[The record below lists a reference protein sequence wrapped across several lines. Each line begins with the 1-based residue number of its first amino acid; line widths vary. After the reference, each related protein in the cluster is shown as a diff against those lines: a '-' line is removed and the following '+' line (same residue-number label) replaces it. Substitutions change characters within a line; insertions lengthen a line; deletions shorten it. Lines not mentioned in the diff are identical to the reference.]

1 MKDIWDNLEKLKE
14 IEKEITSID
23 INGNFEGKIEKNIVT
38 KYYGKIINDG
48 YYRVINFNNNPLN
61 FDDIVITIVD
71 CEGINGYY
79 FQAIKY
85 YDNDEDYAIYGD
97 EINETVIIK
106 TLRLLNEG
114 ISDDEIK
121 ENLNYSYFRSHK
133 QKKRPYTKKYERDY
147 NG

>member
-1 MKDIWDNLEKLKE
+1 MRDIWDNLEKLKE

-23 INGNFEGKIEKNIVT
+23 INGNFEGKMVKNVEANFYGRIV
-38 KYYGKIINDG
+38 NDG
-48 YYRVINFNNNPLN
+48 YYRIINFKNNPLY
-61 FDDIVITIVD
+61 FDDIVVTVID
-71 CEGINGYY
+71 CEGINNHY

-97 EINETVIIK
+97 EINESIIVK
-106 TLRLLNEG
+106 TLKLLNEG

-133 QKKRPYTKKYERDY
+133 QKEYTRTKKY
-147 NG
+147 